1 MTRVLDGINWRPPGR
16 GDWRFYPWD
25 GNDQRESGHRFFS
38 ERFVFAFRLAT
49 SSGSCVYRLR
59 VLRHGPDLVI
69 VLLAVSS
76 FDTAHLGAMASL
88 GMRASRGARRRG
100 GVLGGIVHRYLGTRF
115 KRRALDPESSDTGCL
130 CRRLCL
136 SSWQYDCEAVG
147 KKKSGP
153 LVVGSEQREAASG
166 CALYCILDSS

>member
-1 MTRVLDGINWRPPGR
+1 MTRRVDGIKWRAPGG

-88 GMRASRGARRRG
+88 GMRASRGARRRR
-100 GVLGGIVHRYLGTRF
+100 GVLGGIVHRFLGARF
-115 KRRALDPESSDTGCL
+115 KTPAP
-130 CRRLCL
+130 
-136 SSWQYDCEAVG
+136 
-147 KKKSGP
+147 GP
-153 LVVGSEQREAASG
+153 
-166 CALYCILDSS
+166 D